1 MLNNFRV
8 IQDFLSRVNSVM
20 FKYKNTIDEVIL
32 WQIIGL
38 FFKYSD

>member
-1 MLNNFRV
+1 MLNNFWV
-8 IQDFLSRVNSVM
+8 NQDFLSHINSVM
-20 FKYKNTIDEVIL
+20 FKYKNTIDEVIV